1 MNLLSSYCL
10 TEPGSG
16 SDSRGMK
23 TNAKLDGGDYVING

>member
-16 SDSRGMK
+16 SDAKAMK
-23 TNAKLDGGDYVING
+23 SNAKLDGGDWVLNG